1 MPKISVIVPV
11 YNTEKY
17 LYRCIDSVLTQT
29 YTDFELLL
37 IDDGSKDASG
47 RICDEYASKDSRVRV
62 FHRENK
68 GLSSA
73 RNRGLEEACG
83 DWVIFL
89 DSDDVWADEDGLTK
103 LHQYAAYH
111 NLDVLRFEYQAVN
124 EELEYIEPRSY
135 DKSNIKERI
144 INNYELVKYGI
155 SGEWFAVLFLLRR
168 DVIADLRFNEQ
179 TKFQEDIDFYCRL
192 FSERNF
198 RCGYLDE
205 KMYLYRKR
213 AKSITTTCRIENL
226 KGSFDLCD
234 VFYAESKKTE
244 DGNLR
249 QLYVYYSIMMYYWT
263 LQTLAAVPYYEHSSS
278 VIEQLKLELLHKRVF
293 VRIRETSI
301 DLKYKLFIYPSPK
314 IGVKLLHYKDKFVMT
329 ITSSLLKRTCKIF
342 E

>member
-1 MPKISVIVPV
+1 MSKISVIVPV

-17 LYRCIDSVLTQT
+17 LHRCIDSVLGQT
-29 YTDFELLL
+29 FTDWELLL
-37 IDDGSKDASG
+37 IDDGSTDSSST
-47 RICDEYASKDSRVRV
+47 ISDEYASKDSRVRV

-103 LHQYAAYH
+103 LHLYAAYH

-234 VFYAESKKTE
+234 VFYAASKKTE

-278 VIEQLKLELLHKRVF
+278 VIDQLKLELLHKRVI
-293 VRIRETSI
+293 VRIIETSI
-301 DLKYKLFIYPSPK
+301 DLKYKFFIYPTPRT
-314 IGVKLLHYKDKFVMT
+314 GVKLLHYKDKFVMT